1 MERSSSRGERQ
12 TVRSFFLSLW
22 LYPSSLRPHKG
33 AFSSTFIF
41 LFKITSDVE
50 LFMFKC
56 FQCVLALDLHV
67 CVYVR
72 ACVVTVVIIFYFPA
86 VNKEKNF
93 LGLLSRSEETQEQ
106 EVMASENSLSMT
118 CTCLLFLGL
127 FLQILAS

>member
-1 MERSSSRGERQ
+1 MFSVCFG
-12 TVRSFFLSLW
+12 VRF
-22 LYPSSLRPHKG
+22 
-33 AFSSTFIF
+33 A
-41 LFKITSDVE
+41 
-50 LFMFKC
+50 C
-56 FQCVLALDLHV
+56 V